1 MITLYSGEIFINP
14 IPLHLSLNYCSHKCA
29 YCFANLNN
37 PGRTFDAKKLQSQ
50 LKNFYRQ
57 ENLVAQLM
65 RDKYP
70 VLLSNTVDPF
80 ATSNYQYTL
89 PIIEQLNALGIP
101 VTFQTRGASVKN
113 GDEALQQV
121 MDNTPPS
128 LFYIS
133 ITTTDEGIRQKV
145 EPGATPIAY
154 RLDLID
160 RLHKAGHRVAIG
172 INPYEKDWIPDL
184 PGFVKQLYKKG
195 IRNIWVGVLH
205 FNNMQIANMTESEK
219 RALGN
224 GRLTQT
230 KKHEDAKFDDL
241 QCHIDDF
248 KELYPDLNIFL
259 SLDGREN
266 HFFDIYSEVYDNKF
280 PVYNDYF
287 NWVYKNKKPGDYLH
301 FDDLRAIFEPQL
313 PKGTYDFSGL
323 AYSAQRGDYKKPE
336 VRAFI
341 NSFKSVSMIDYVKF
355 LWNNEK
361 FGFKLNRKF
370 GYASLV
376 EERDGDYELV
386 LDSQGNEIF
395 VFDPINNHDGE
406 MYVTS

>member
-50 LKNFYRQ
+50 LKHFYRQ
-57 ENLVAQLM
+57 DNLVAQLM

-101 VTFQTRGASVKN
+101 VTFQTRGASTPN
-113 GDEALQQV
+113 GDEALQHV
-121 MDNTPPS
+121 LDTTPPS

-133 ITTTDEGIRQKV
+133 ITTTDEEIRKKV
-145 EPGATPIAY
+145 EPGATTIAY
-154 RLDLID
+154 RLELID
-160 RLHKAGHRVAIG
+160 RIQKAGHKVAIG
-172 INPYEKDWIPDL
+172 INPYDEGWIPDL
-184 PGFVKQLYKKG
+184 RGFVKLLYSKG
-195 IRNIWVGVLH
+195 IRNIWFGILH

-219 RALGN
+219 KAIGSS
-224 GRLTQT
+224 RLTQT
-230 KKHEDAKFDDL
+230 KKHEDKKFDEL
-241 QCHIDDF
+241 QCYLDEF
-248 KELYPDLNIFL
+248 KELYPDLESFL

-266 HFFDIYSEVYDNKF
+266 HFFDIYGDVYQNKF
-280 PVYNDYF
+280 PVFNDYY
-287 NWVYKNKKPGDYLH
+287 NWVYKHKKAGDLLY
-301 FDDLRAIFEPQL
+301 FEDLRKIFEPKL
-313 PKGTYDFSGL
+313 PKGKYDFSGL

-336 VRAFI
+336 VRDFI
-341 NSFKSVSMIDYVKF
+341 NSFKSVSLIDYVRF

-361 FGFKLNRKF
+361 FGFKLNKKF
-370 GYASLV
+370 GFASLV
-376 EERDGDYELV
+376 HETEGDYQLK
-386 LDSQGNEIF
+386 LDEQGNEIF
-395 VFDPINNHDGE
+395 VFDPVNNHENE